1 MMVKSF
7 FFNVGLYSFL
17 LRTLVSINLKTVI
30 DDLYSFIVL
39 KSFIENHDTFLTYS
53 YRVTINPSDNLNPRD
68 EVQNRETE
76 DARGVVVAITI
87 T

>member
-1 MMVKSF
+1 MVKSF